1 LRGDITVKI
10 RWILI
15 AYSILSILG
24 LMLLL
29 SRENI
34 YIVIALALGFL
45 LLGHRELWSLVR
57 YRRLPVIDER
67 VQNNLTSAMQLTGVF
82 FFIASIVL
90 ILLLRFNVFRDTP
103 TGLIISGQLVIIGI
117 VYLVGYHYYDR
128 VRPNLGEKALHWL
141 KICLITAGLSL
152 STIAFAI
159 VLHNMFSAWFGFEDA
174 FFFIL
179 GLLVAPAVLAISL
192 LGCLAVFIKGLGAS
206 FTNVERS

>member
-1 LRGDITVKI
+1 VKI

-15 AYSILSILG
+15 VYAVISILG

-29 SRENI
+29 SRENV
-34 YIVIALALGFL
+34 YVVIALVLGFL

-67 VQNNLTSAMQLTGVF
+67 VRNNLTSAMRLTGGF

-90 ILLLRFNVFRDTP
+90 ILLLRFNVFRDTA
-103 TGLIISGQLVIIGI
+103 TGLIISGQLVIVGI
-117 VYLVGYHYYDR
+117 VYVVGYYYYDR
-128 VRPNLGEKALHWL
+128 VRPNLGERATRWL

-152 STIAFAI
+152 STIALAI
-159 VLHNMFSAWFGFEDA
+159 VLHNLISAWFGFEDA

-179 GLLVAPAVLAISL
+179 GLLVAPAVLAVSL
-192 LGCLAVFIKGLGAS
+192 LGSLAVFIKGLWVS
-206 FTNVERS
+206 FTGVEQA

>member
-1 LRGDITVKI
+1 MKI

-15 AYSILSILG
+15 FYAAISVLG

-29 SRENI
+29 SRENV
-34 YIVIALALGFL
+34 YVMIALVLSFL

-67 VQNNLTSAMQLTGVF
+67 VRNNLTSAMRLTGVF

-90 ILLLRFNVFRDTP
+90 ILLLRFNVFRDTT
-103 TGLIISGQLVIIGI
+103 TGLIISGQLVIVGI
-117 VYLVGYHYYDR
+117 VYVVGYYYYDR
-128 VRPNLGEKALHWL
+128 VRPNLGERATRWL

-152 STIAFAI
+152 STIALAI
-159 VLHNMFSAWFGFEDA
+159 VLHNLISAWFGFEDA

-179 GLLVAPAVLAISL
+179 GLLVAPAVLAVSL
-192 LGCLAVFIKGLGAS
+192 LGSLAVFIKGLWVS
-206 FTNVERS
+206 FTGVEQA